1 MLTESCLQHILFC
14 THSFLR
20 QMPVRARVQQ
30 NQFKHAADEAV
41 VSLLV
46 AAGHIAQRMN
56 DLCRMHGIT
65 HDQYNILRILRGV
78 HPEGH
83 PRFEVAKRLIN
94 RAPDVT
100 RLIDRLERSG
110 LVERVWAPANRRHSI
125 ARITDAGLGLLEKID
140 PELDA
145 LQRDAVDGLT
155 VEELEQFSQICD
167 HLSR

>member
-1 MLTESCLQHILFC
+1 M
-14 THSFLR
+14 
-20 QMPVRARVQQ
+20 
-30 NQFKHAADEAV
+30 
-41 VSLLV
+41 SLLV

-56 DLCRMHGIT
+56 DLCRAHGIT

-83 PRFEVAKRLIN
+83 PRFEVAKRLIS

-100 RLIDRLERSG
+100 RLIDRLERAG
-110 LVERVWAPANRRHSI
+110 LVERAWAPANRRHSI
-125 ARITDAGLGLLEKID
+125 ARITDAGLALLEKVD

-155 VEELEQFSQICD
+155 VAELGQFSQICD

>member
-1 MLTESCLQHILFC
+1 
-14 THSFLR
+14 
-20 QMPVRARVQQ
+20 MPVRTRLKHR
-30 NQFKHAADEAV
+30 QFKHAADEAI

-46 AAGHIAQRMN
+46 AAGHIGQRMN
-56 DLCRMHGIT
+56 DLCREHGVT

-83 PRFEVAKRLIN
+83 PRYEIAQRLIS

-100 RLIDRLERSG
+100 RLIDRLERQK
-110 LVERVWAPANRRHSI
+110 LVERGWAAENRRHSI
-125 ARITDAGLGLLEKID
+125 ARITPAGLALLAKID

-155 VEELEQFSQICD
+155 AQELEKFSQVCD
-167 HLSR
+167 HIAR